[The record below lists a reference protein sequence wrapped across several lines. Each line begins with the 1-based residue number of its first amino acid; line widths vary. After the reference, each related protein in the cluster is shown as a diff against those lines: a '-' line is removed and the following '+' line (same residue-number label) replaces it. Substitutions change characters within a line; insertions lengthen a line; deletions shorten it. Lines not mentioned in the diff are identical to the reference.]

1 MILPALSIG
10 GVERVVINLSEYFS
24 KNGHEVHII
33 IFTNIQDF
41 KLNNNIHLHVLK
53 KKNPKELKA
62 LINFIEKD
70 SKMFDYIYSHF
81 LGNLIK
87 KANLNNRY
95 YIFHGAISQKLN
107 KGFFLSRFIRKI
119 KLKYRY
125 KNENIIT
132 VSNGLKKDFLKH
144 GFKPKSINTIYNPFD
159 FEYIKHQAEKD
170 DDSIP
175 NTEYIV
181 HVARFDEAK
190 RHDILLKSFSKS
202 QLSCKLILIGDG
214 SKEKTQ
220 NIMTLISKLNLE
232 KKVIMVGNKKN
243 PFPLIK
249 NAKLLILSSDFEG
262 LPMVLIEA
270 LILNTPIVS
279 TNCKSGPSEIM
290 KDNLANYLVPTGDI
304 DSLALKMYDA
314 YHNPPL
320 INQNDLKR
328 FDADI
333 ISKKYLSL
341 KETN

>member
-33 IFTNIQDF
+33 IFNNIQDF
-41 KLNNNIHLHVLK
+41 KLNNNIYLHVLK
-53 KKNPKELKA
+53 KKNSKELKS

-70 SKMFDYIYSHF
+70 NKKFDYIYSHF

-87 KANLNNRY
+87 KANLDNRY
-95 YIFHGAISQKLN
+95 YIFHSAISQKLN

-119 KLKYRY
+119 RLKYRY
-125 KNENIIT
+125 NNENIIT
-132 VSNGLKKDFLKH
+132 VSDGIKEDFLKL
-144 GFKPKSINTIYNPFD
+144 GFKPKSIHTIYNPFD
-159 FEYIKHQAEKD
+159 FEYIKHQAEKI

-175 NTEYIV
+175 NEEYIV
-181 HVARFDEAK
+181 HVARFDEVK
-190 RHDILLKSFSKS
+190 RHDILLKSFSKA
-202 QLSCKLILIGDG
+202 QLSCKLILVGEG

-220 NIMTLISKLNLE
+220 NIITLINQLKLE
-232 KKVIMVGNKKN
+232 KQVIMVGNKKN

-262 LPMVLIEA
+262 FGMVLVEA

-290 KDNLANYLVPTGDI
+290 KGNLANYLVPTRDV
-304 DSLALKMYDA
+304 DSLALKMYDT

-328 FDADI
+328 FDTDI
-333 ISKKYLSL
+333 IGKKYLSL
-341 KETN
+341 KEKN